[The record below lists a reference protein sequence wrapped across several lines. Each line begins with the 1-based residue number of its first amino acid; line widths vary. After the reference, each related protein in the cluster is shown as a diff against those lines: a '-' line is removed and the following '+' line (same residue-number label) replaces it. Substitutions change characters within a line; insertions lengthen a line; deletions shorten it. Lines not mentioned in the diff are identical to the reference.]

1 MEFVEYVAARLFRR
15 TGATQTANDY
25 PSIFMVEPVLY
36 IYLYIYHNAPGSDQ
50 NRFRPQ
56 LWQSGRVLRS
66 SHAQL
71 ELGLE
76 YRHPWPSFSLIY
88 ITAIPHRVS
97 TAITQTNGEAHVA
110 VGSKSSPF
118 FLSWPTP
125 RRSSRRTG
133 PSFEFL
139 ELYMS
144 TVYTCRQLQSGRHY
158 IYYYLSSNHQ
168 TMRRQSG
175 PPSIGRVLFS
185 PYP

>member
-1 MEFVEYVAARLFRR
+1 MWLPGFSEGRGRHRPPTIIQASSWSN
-15 TGATQTANDY
+15 Q
-25 PSIFMVEPVLY
+25 SY
-36 IYLYIYHNAPGSDQ
+36 IYIYIYTTTLPAPTKIDLDPNYGNLVAFFAPPMRNLSLDWSIAI
-50 NRFRPQ
+50 
-56 LWQSGRVLRS
+56 LGRDFL
-66 SHAQL
+66 L
-71 ELGLE
+71 
-76 YRHPWPSFSLIY
+76 Y

-125 RRSSRRTG
+125 RRSSRRIG

-158 IYYYLSSNHQ
+158 IYYYLSSKHQ
-168 TMRRQSG
+168 MMRRQSG